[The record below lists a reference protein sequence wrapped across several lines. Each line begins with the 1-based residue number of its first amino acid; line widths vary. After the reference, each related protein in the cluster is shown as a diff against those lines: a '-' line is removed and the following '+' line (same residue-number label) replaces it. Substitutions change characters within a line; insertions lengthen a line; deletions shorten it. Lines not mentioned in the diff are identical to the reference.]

1 MGKYDPL
8 AAFLSKQQA
17 KEVTLSFEDIA
28 DEDKIGI
35 DLPRSAREYP
45 EWWANES
52 SPKTRHKQCLAWRQA
67 GWHVKHVDLPREFVV
82 FERD

>member
-1 MGKYDPL
+1 L
-8 AAFLSKQQA
+8 
-17 KEVTLSFEDIA
+17 TFEDIA

-35 DLPRSAREYP
+35 ALPRSAREYQ

-52 SPKTRHKQCLAWRQA
+52 SPKTRHKQCLAWREA
-67 GWHVKHVDLPREFVV
+67 GRRVKHVDLAREFVV